1 MANLNDFTAEFVGV
15 DEAVQQQQGAVYN
28 EPDPFVIPGSSD
40 TSATI
45 ESVGINQTSVSSTQT
60 SASPEQ
66 DVFNQETAEIEGLIA
81 QQPAFSPS
89 LVSPTTKEPVYTV
102 TSTGVGAIQQPLVNP
117 LHDYDTYT
125 YNLSLHAIT
134 VEQFNNLAD
143 NPDGYTPLNVLIAG
157 AGKYSSTFRRNTF
170 FEEDFYFE
178 DLNLESIINTTKRS
192 RFSNVFNI
200 EFTIIEPMGFTLI
213 QRLVSACEAGFGQG
227 GVGSPN
233 YLKQPFILQID
244 FYGSRDGEIGAGLIP
259 NQTKLIP
266 IRLIGMQTTIG
277 VKGTEYRVQAAPY
290 NHNAMDP
297 TRINLP
303 ANFSISAA
311 KVADIF
317 NGNSPDTSQVSREV
331 QILND
336 QIEARRTFN
345 ETLGNDPEG
354 AQALLANQG
363 ISQPQVT
370 QTLGTNGLAA
380 SYNEYYRQLEK
391 RYIGSKHDRIRFQL
405 TPELA
410 NSAIYSDGQADVSM
424 AATVATDKT
433 SVEVAGG
440 ANKGTITFKAGRIN
454 IPAGTNI
461 QSVIEWAVTNS
472 KYMTDQ
478 IKGVDVDSR
487 DTGDQ
492 QTKDPLKL
500 IKVVPRVRIMEYDRD
515 RDDYQYE
522 ITYIIKPF
530 LVNSRVPHA
539 PQGRV
544 KGWCKEY
551 NYIYTGGTS
560 PYTGDNSS
568 NRDVINLQLDF
579 NMLFYT
585 TITAFKE
592 KTKLFQT
599 ARNQGEA
606 TQGSITTLNIEGS
619 GFPGDSNNGVATNT
633 IPTGDQ
639 NPAKPLED
647 RVARS
652 KTYYTAGNKRINT
665 RSAGDSPRAVA
676 AADIMNNQL
685 LDARGDMIN
694 VALTIVGDPHFIKQD
709 DILYNQNLTVNRS
722 QLSPNNS
729 LYTDNGELYVFLNF
743 LSPIDYDE
751 STGLA
756 IPKTNP
762 FSYSLFTG
770 VYKVIKVTSKFQA
783 GRFTQVLDLVRLAI
797 SDERR
802 LQDRQIEGVYNAA
815 AEIGRG
821 QGLTFPYGR
830 TPGQRIASAFFSG
843 VALGNFSGLEQTAQN
858 LVQKVFQEKVQPAV
872 IKEVGRLTSDIF
884 GSFGSGT
891 TGVTDFSVFDPE
903 VGDPSLFNTLNN
915 IDLPALN
922 ALTDSF
928 GSLNTDVIDNID
940 FADFD
945 FNASVP
951 DALPDVDFLGQ
962 WL

>member
-1 MANLNDFTAEFVGV
+1 MATQVVWGNEFGGV

-28 EPDPFVIPGSSD
+28 EPDPFVIP
-40 TSATI
+40 TSQSTAATVEAFAAENYVPPGNFNPYLADQAI
-45 ESVGINQTSVSSTQT
+45 EAT
-60 SASPEQ
+60 
-66 DVFNQETAEIEGLIA
+66 ETAGLEAANSGFAPNIVTLPEVVVTGERIED
-81 QQPAFSPS
+81 
-89 LVSPTTKEPVYTV
+89 PVYRV
-102 TSTGVGAIQQPLVNP
+102 EVSGTGTIQQPLFNP

-157 AGKYSSTFRRNTF
+157 AGKYSSTFRRNPY

-244 FYGSRDGEIGAGLIP
+244 FYGSRDGEIGVGLIP

-266 IRLIGMQTTIG
+266 IRLIGMQTRIG
-277 VKGTEYRVQAAPY
+277 VRGTEYRVQAAPY

-317 NGNSPDTSQVSREV
+317 NGGNADNVSVSQEV
-331 QILND
+331 QTLND
-336 QIEARRTFN
+336 QIAARNAVAQQNAQNQASVPTNQPPIGGIQPVVN
-345 ETLGNDPEG
+345 EL
-354 AQALLANQG
+354 
-363 ISQPQVT
+363 PQVT
-370 QTLGTNGLAA
+370 QTLGVNGLAA
-380 SYNEYYRQLEK
+380 SYNEYYRQLEL
-391 RYIGSKHDRIRFQL
+391 RYTGTKHDRIRFQL

-410 NSAIYSDGQADVSM
+410 NSLIYSVGQNDISNAVTTAS
-424 AATVATDKT
+424 DKT
-433 SVEVAGG
+433 TAEVSGG
-440 ANKGTITFKAGRIN
+440 ANKGTIQFKSGRIN

-472 KYMTDQ
+472 KFMTDQ
-478 IKGVDVDSR
+478 VKGVDPDSR
-487 DTGDQ
+487 DQGDQ
-492 QTKDPLKL
+492 QTRDPLKL
-500 IKVVPRVRIMEYDRD
+500 VKVIPRIRVLEYDRQ
-515 RDDYQYE
+515 RDDFQYE
-522 ITYIIKPF
+522 ITYIIKTF

-551 NYIYTGGTS
+551 NYIYTGGIS
-560 PYTGDNSS
+560 PYTGDNAS
-568 NRDVINLQLDF
+568 NRDVIDLQLDF

-592 KTKLFQT
+592 KAKLFET
-599 ARNQGEA
+599 ARNQGAA
-606 TQGSITTLNIEGS
+606 TSGTTTTLNIEGS
-619 GFPGDSNNGVATNT
+619 GFPGDPNNGVTQ
-633 IPTGDQ
+633 PTVPSGDQ
-639 NPAKPLED
+639 NNAKPLED
-647 RVARS
+647 PVARS
-652 KTYYTAGNKRINT
+652 KTYYTAGNKRSNT
-665 RSAGDSPRAVA
+665 RTGGDTSRVTA
-676 AADIMNNQL
+676 AADILNNQL

-694 VALTIVGDPHFIKQD
+694 VSLTIIGDPHFIKQD
-709 DILYNQNLTVNRS
+709 DILYNQDLTVNRS
-722 QLSPNNS
+722 LLTPNNS

-756 IPKTNP
+756 IPKASP

-770 VYKVIKVTSKFQA
+770 VYKVIKVSSKFSA
-783 GRFTQVLDLVRLAI
+783 GKFTQVLDLVRLAI

-802 LQDRQIEGVYNAA
+802 LQDRQIEGIYAA
-815 AEIGRG
+815 AGELGRG
-821 QGLTFPYGR
+821 QGLTFPYGA
-830 TPGQRIASAFFSG
+830 TAGQRIAGAFFSG
-843 VALGNFSGLEQTAQN
+843 ALLGNSTGLEQLAQG
-858 LVQKVFQEKVQPAV
+858 LIQKVFQEKVQPAI
-872 IKEVGRLTSDIF
+872 IKEVGRITSDIF
-884 GSFGSGT
+884 GSFGGSGVPGYDDLDGALSSIT
-891 TGVTDFSVFDPE
+891 WDDIGGVNDTFQSLGTDAVNSLDFLDLE
-903 VGDPSLFNTLNN
+903 VGDPTQY
-915 IDLPALN
+915 A
-922 ALTDSF
+922 
-928 GSLNTDVIDNID
+928 
-940 FADFD
+940 ADI
-945 FNASVP
+945 
-951 DALPDVDFLGQ
+951 DFLGD